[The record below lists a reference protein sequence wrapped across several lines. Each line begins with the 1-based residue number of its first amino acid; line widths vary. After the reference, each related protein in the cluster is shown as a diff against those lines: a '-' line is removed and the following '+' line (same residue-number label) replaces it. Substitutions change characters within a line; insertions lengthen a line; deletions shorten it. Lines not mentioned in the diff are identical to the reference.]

1 MTALPQTSRA
11 RSKAAV
17 ALGLTVAAGMV
28 DIVGYISVFHLFVAH
43 MSGDTVHLGHNL
55 VIANWNQAARAAII
69 MAAFII
75 GSIIGR
81 SIIETGARRRIQRVA
96 TVTLLFEASLILIL
110 IWTTP
115 LDVARRSESLGRIC
129 WTLALLAS
137 AMGVQTATLTRIGAL
152 TIHTTF
158 VTGMLNKLAQS
169 ISQWFFW
176 VHDEWGQR
184 RGWADFLRRSGQ
196 NASAR
201 TAVFMSGIWL
211 CYALGSLV
219 GTWMSLAW
227 SVRSLYLPAAVLG
240 LAAAADQVQPLSIE
254 EEKDQP

>member
-1 MTALPQTSRA
+1 MTGLPHTSKA

-17 ALGLTVAAGMV
+17 ALGLTFAAGMV

-43 MSGDTVHLGHNL
+43 MTGDTVHLGHNL
-55 VIANWNQAARAAII
+55 VIGNWSQAARVAVII
-69 MAAFII
+69 AAFII

-81 SIIETGARRRIQRVA
+81 SIIEAGARRRFRRVA
-96 TVTLLFEASLILIL
+96 TVTLLFEAGLILIL

-115 LDVARRSESLGRIC
+115 LKVALRTESLGRIC
-129 WTLALLAS
+129 WMLALLAA

-169 ISQWFFW
+169 ISQWLFW
-176 VHDEWGQR
+176 IHDEWRQH
-184 RGWADFLRRSGQ
+184 RGWADFLRRSGK
-196 NASAR
+196 NPSAR
-201 TAVFMSGIWL
+201 TAVFMSGIWV

-219 GTWMSLAW
+219 GTWMSLEW
-227 SVRSLYLPAAVLG
+227 SVRSLYLPAAMLG
-240 LAAAADQVQPLSIE
+240 LAAAVDQLRPLSLE
-254 EEKDQP
+254 EEKDEP

>member
-1 MTALPQTSRA
+1 MTGLPQTSRA

-17 ALGLTVAAGMV
+17 ALGLTFVAGIV
-28 DIVGYISVFHLFVAH
+28 DIVGYISVYHLFVAN
-43 MSGDTVHLGHNL
+43 MTGNTVHLGRNL
-55 VIANWNQAARAAII
+55 VIGDWKQATRAATII
-69 MAAFII
+69 VTFVL

-81 SIIETGARRRIQRVA
+81 SIIEAGARRRIKRVA
-96 TVTLLFEASLILIL
+96 TITLLVEAFIILVL

-115 LDVARRSESLGRIC
+115 LDFAHRPESLARIC
-129 WTLALLAS
+129 WMLGLLAS

-169 ISQWFFW
+169 ISQWLFW
-176 VHDEWGQR
+176 MHDQWQQGR
-184 RGWADFLRRSGQ
+184 VWVDLLRGSGQ

-201 TAVFMSGIWL
+201 TAVLMSGIWA
-211 CYALGSLV
+211 CYVLGSLV
-219 GTWMSLAW
+219 GTWMSLQW
-227 SVRSLYLPAAVLG
+227 GFRSLYLPAALLG
-240 LAAAADQVQPLSIE
+240 LAAAVDQIQPLSLE